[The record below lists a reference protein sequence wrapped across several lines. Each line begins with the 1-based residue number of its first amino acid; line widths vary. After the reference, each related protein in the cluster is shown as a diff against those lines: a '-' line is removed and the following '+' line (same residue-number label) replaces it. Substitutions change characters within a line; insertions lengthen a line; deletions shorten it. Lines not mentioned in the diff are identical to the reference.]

1 MRMNPSLMM
10 HVDMM
15 IWSSVKMNPSLMIHI
30 DMMIWRCC
38 LEKNLKIW
46 SYDVCWRI
54 FFYMM
59 HVDMIWSIMCSR
71 CCWRNMLKI
80 LSWYDLSSLFV
91 YVCLC
96 LWCFCLWN
104 SIKAATSCGQHRPT
118 VLHAGLGIRQGSSCP
133 FHRERRGKWYERNF
147 DQSSRIDENDFL
159 TFWRSLFNRRSSHCA
174 WGVTGFMGIWT
185 TTSATR
191 RSSREPV
198 CWVSCCS
205 SSVSRRRLST
215 RLS

>member
-1 MRMNPSLMM
+1 MLFG
-10 HVDMM
+10 
-15 IWSSVKMNPSLMIHI
+15 
-30 DMMIWRCC
+30 
-38 LEKNLKIW
+38 KNYFKIW
-46 SYDVCWRI
+46 WYDVCWRI
-54 FFYMM
+54 FFDMM

-71 CCWRNMLKI
+71 CCWRNMLKMNP
-80 LSWYDLSSLFV
+80 SSCNQEISFFV

-96 LWCFCLWN
+96 LWSFCLWN
-104 SIKAATSCGQHRPT
+104 FIKAATSRGQHRHMI
-118 VLHAGLGIRQGSSCP
+118 LHAGLGIRQGSSCP

-159 TFWRSLFNRRSSHCA
+159 TFWRSLFDRRSSHCA

-215 RLS
+215 RLSQLWLTVGDRRPILSICHAGRWRWP

>member
-1 MRMNPSLMM
+1 MY
-10 HVDMM
+10 VGG
-15 IWSSVKMNPSLMIHI
+15 
-30 DMMIWRCC
+30 
-38 LEKNLKIW
+38 
-46 SYDVCWRI
+46 
-54 FFYMM
+54 FFDMM
-59 HVDMIWSIMCSR
+59 HVDMIWSIMCSSSY
-71 CCWRNMLKI
+71 WRNMLKI
-80 LSWYDLSSLFV
+80 LFWYDLSSLFV

-191 RSSREPV
+191 RSSRKPV

-215 RLS
+215 RLSQLWLTVGDRRPILSICHAGRWRWP